1 MSQFFQQAVNA
12 LGWALLH
19 FVWQGLLIALL
30 LAVLLNFIA
39 SAHARTRYA
48 TAYIA
53 LITCICLP
61 VKEFF
66 FRMSEKYA
74 GKEVSALSEIPI
86 QLGLDT
92 TSIWL
97 DFMTWLDVHMNDI
110 VVAWMI
116 CVAVLAIRMCMGLL
130 WLAAY
135 TQPNRSKPDPFWQA
149 RIDQMSHKF
158 HIRRRV
164 IFRVVENLD
173 CPVTAGIVRPMIL
186 LPAAMLTGMPV
197 DLLEM
202 LLAHE
207 MGHIKRHDY
216 LLNLIQTAIETL
228 LFYHPAVWWISKQ
241 IRSEREEIADEIA
254 ARVTGEP
261 RRLALAL
268 SELANFQF
276 TTPQLA
282 QAAHGGNLMS
292 RIKRLLQPEVKNA
305 SARGILGL
313 LGVAATTVVYAG
325 QALTS
330 SSDAIVAEVATNIQS
345 AANIQLS
352 QQVNV
357 QYLLQEKMGN
367 PVFVS
372 SSKQEI
378 KLALLQPKPKTI
390 SKIPATAVPET
401 ESQDAPADKSA
412 DAAQELSK
420 PDTEKTPEPE
430 KPKQID
436 AAIAKPKFSYDFSA
450 CYPAYPRSSLRNNES
465 GATSLLFKVGTDG
478 IIDSVKVASS
488 SGFFN
493 LDNAAAQAFQGC
505 KVKPMQVDGAAVA
518 KNVKIQFIWQIKK

>member
-1 MSQFFQQAVNA
+1 MSPFFQQAVNA

-39 SAHARTRYA
+39 SAHVRTRYA

-61 VKEFF
+61 AKEFL

-74 GKEVSALSEIPI
+74 SKEASASSEIPI

-130 WLAAY
+130 WIAAY
-135 TQPNRSKPDPFWQA
+135 THPKRSKPDPFWQA
-149 RIDQMSHKF
+149 RIDQMSQQF

-164 IFRVVENLD
+164 IFRVVEDLD
-173 CPVTAGIVRPMIL
+173 GLVTAGVVRPMIM
-186 LPAAMLTGMPV
+186 LPAAMLSGMPV

-207 MGHIKRHDY
+207 MAHIKRHNY
-216 LLNLIQTAIETL
+216 LLNLIQSVIEMI

-241 IRSEREEIADEIA
+241 IRNNREEIADDLA

-268 SELANFQF
+268 SELASFQF
-276 TTPQLA
+276 ATPQLA

-292 RIKRLLQPEVKNA
+292 RIKRLVKPEVSTVNWRA
-305 SARGILGL
+305 AVAILGI
-313 LGVAATTVVYAG
+313 ATSCLAVYAN
-325 QALTS
+325 ANVPVT
-330 SSDAIVAEVATNIQS
+330 AVAVVDI
-345 AANIQLS
+345 S
-352 QQVNV
+352 QQA
-357 QYLLQEKMGN
+357 MDAA
-367 PVFVS
+367 
-372 SSKQEI
+372 
-378 KLALLQPKPKTI
+378 KLAIERDGDKKPIIDFKNC
-390 SKIPATAVPET
+390 KPE
-401 ESQDAPADKSA
+401 
-412 DAAQELSK
+412 
-420 PDTEKTPEPE
+420 
-430 KPKQID
+430 
-436 AAIAKPKFSYDFSA
+436 
-450 CYPAYPRSSLRNNES
+450 YPRGSIRREES
-465 GATSLLFKVGTDG
+465 GVVQTSVL
-478 IIDSVKVASS
+478 VASDGRILKAKVDRS
-488 SGFFN
+488 TGFPD
-493 LDNAAAQAFQGC
+493 LDNAVTTALENCA
-505 KVKPMQVDGAAVA
+505 VKAIPGQVNGENAMLW
-518 KNVKIQFIWQIKK
+518 VKLQYVWKLK